1 MTRTSKKTSKK
12 QVKTDNFYFY
22 ILSSLN
28 DNPNQSMQDI
38 GNKLSLSKQNISYYT
53 RQFKDKELIEK
64 VGYGTWQVT
73 ENAIKILKKPNAMEF
88 LLVVLDKHQTSKNNS
103 FIRNDE
109 RGFRGFP
116 MINYNKRMDMHN
128 IQLKIP
134 ILSGQI
140 DLKKQGGKITKGF
153 RNWIPEYLEIY
164 QPIKMTVRN
173 NNNKSLSVF
182 LASGKIKGLSD
193 IETIISNARVYLQ
206 TYFKQ
211 HDVNLDFHNTQV
223 IKTEIAREDDVAKD
237 KLNKGDKILER
248 FNKNRKKI
256 LPKDPNQQSQAWL
269 DTSPDPSIETNDI
282 DYMYAYLRMPFNI
295 EQSMKIISMQN
306 NNLARLTEQINA
318 HIPAMIKLGEG
329 AEKLGNNTDI
339 LTKVIVEGIKSIKKT
354 KQEMEKKAGQLKIGD
369 FS

>member
-1 MTRTSKKTSKK
+1 
-12 QVKTDNFYFY
+12 
-22 ILSSLN
+22 
-28 DNPNQSMQDI
+28 
-38 GNKLSLSKQNISYYT
+38 
-53 RQFKDKELIEK
+53 
-64 VGYGTWQVT
+64 
-73 ENAIKILKKPNAMEF
+73 MEF

-193 IETIISNARVYLQ
+193 IETIINNSKKYFQ
-206 TYFKQ
+206 T
-211 HDVNLDFHNTQV
+211 
-223 IKTEIAREDDVAKD
+223 
-237 KLNKGDKILER
+237 
-248 FNKNRKKI
+248 
-256 LPKDPNQQSQAWL
+256 
-269 DTSPDPSIETNDI
+269 
-282 DYMYAYLRMPFNI
+282 
-295 EQSMKIISMQN
+295 
-306 NNLARLTEQINA
+306 
-318 HIPAMIKLGEG
+318 
-329 AEKLGNNTDI
+329 
-339 LTKVIVEGIKSIKKT
+339 
-354 KQEMEKKAGQLKIGD
+354 
-369 FS
+369 

>member
-1 MTRTSKKTSKK
+1 MTRTSKK

-182 LASGKIKGLSD
+182 LASG
-193 IETIISNARVYLQ
+193 N
-206 TYFKQ
+206 KQ
-211 HDVNLDFHNTQV
+211 C
-223 IKTEIAREDDVAKD
+223 
-237 KLNKGDKILER
+237 
-248 FNKNRKKI
+248 
-256 LPKDPNQQSQAWL
+256 
-269 DTSPDPSIETNDI
+269 
-282 DYMYAYLRMPFNI
+282 
-295 EQSMKIISMQN
+295 
-306 NNLARLTEQINA
+306 
-318 HIPAMIKLGEG
+318 
-329 AEKLGNNTDI
+329 
-339 LTKVIVEGIKSIKKT
+339 KSIFANIFQAT
-354 KQEMEKKAGQLKIGD
+354 
-369 FS
+369 